1 MGQDTSEIREQIA
14 QERAELGETVK
25 ALAEKADVKG
35 RVQKRA
41 SESAEQVQ
49 HKAGEVIE
57 AAQQKAHDLDDRI
70 RSATPDPVIEGVQT
84 ASARVRQKPVPVL
97 ALVALLVVGV
107 FVGWRLR
114 RSG

>member
-25 ALAEKADVKG
+25 ALAQKADVKG
-35 RVQKRA
+35 RVQKKA

-49 HKAGEVIE
+49 QKAGEVIQE
-57 AAQQKAHDLDDRI
+57 VDDRI
-70 RSATPDPVIEGVQT
+70 RSATPDPVLAGVQT
-84 ASARVRQKPVPVL
+84 ASTKVREQPVPVL
-97 ALVALLVVGV
+97 AAVVLLVVGA

-114 RSG
+114 RSR

>member
-14 QERAELGETVK
+14 HERAELGETVK
-25 ALAEKADVKG
+25 ALAQKADVKG
-35 RVQKRA
+35 RVQKKA

-49 HKAGEVIE
+49 QKAGEVI
-57 AAQQKAHDLDDRI
+57 HDVDDRI
-70 RSATPDPVIEGVQT
+70 RSATPDPVLAGVQT
-84 ASARVRQKPVPVL
+84 ASAKVREQPVPVL
-97 ALVALLVVGV
+97 AAVVLLVVGA

>member
-25 ALAEKADVKG
+25 AIAQKADVKD
-35 RVQKRA
+35 RIQKKA

-49 HKAGEVIE
+49 QKAGEVI
-57 AAQQKAHDLDDRI
+57 QDVDDRI
-70 RSATPDPVIEGVQT
+70 RNATPDPVLAGVQT
-84 ASARVRQKPVPVL
+84 ASAKVREQPVPVL
-97 ALVALLVVGV
+97 AAVVLLVVGA

-114 RSG
+114 RSR